1 MCIALRV
8 SRSVSFVAIAMAAA
22 LARGAIVSAQTRD
35 PPPPRLPA
43 TGPGQVQMG
52 IRDGRPPVPKTGT
65 GVVRGRVVDG
75 VTGRPISRVRV
86 RLTGDANKGPILT
99 DGDGGFEFTALP
111 PGVFSI
117 ATDKSTYLP
126 ARHPEASRSIRARM
140 SMFPLAAGQQLD
152 DLSIPMFHSGAIAG
166 RVVDAHGDP
175 IESAQVMVMTV
186 QRGGRPQQRGGG
198 TTNDLG
204 EFRVSRLQPGRYVV
218 RVRAQQMFA
227 TDPLSTDKALPQPL
241 PVYYPSALS
250 PDEAQIVVVNRGE
263 TITGIDVIMAEGI
276 PTTLSGIVIS
286 PDGQGFTGGSVA
298 FRMVSSIPAGGFDG
312 GGTGIRPDG
321 SFRVHIPPGEYQVE
335 ARAQAGKAPISM
347 PRPETMLF
355 GSIRV
360 VVSGETMEGVT
371 IPIGTGA
378 TAAGRIIFEG
388 KSPPAAPANE
398 VRLPLFN
405 PEGPGCEGS
414 ARATIAPDWS
424 FKAEGL
430 MGTCAAQPDA
440 TFGGWR
446 LKALMVGDENLT
458 GQTMTFQPGQHY
470 GNVRVIATDKLTSVE
485 FQVADESGQPTREYA
500 VIVFSTDKTKWTQMG
515 RGIRWQ
521 SPPPVRSDQIT
532 PLPGRPPAEVLNR
545 AAVRMQSLPI
555 GDYYAIAVDDL
566 EQEDVFD
573 PGTLEKLVSSA
584 VKFSLSE
591 TAPLEVPLRRVKAA
605 DVIR

>member
-1 MCIALRV
+1 MYRALRV
-8 SRSVSFVAIAMAAA
+8 PTSVPFVVIAVAATFA
-22 LARGAIVSAQTRD
+22 GGVNASAQTRD
-35 PPPPRLPA
+35 TPPPRLPA
-43 TGPGQVQMG
+43 TAPGQVQMG
-52 IRDGRPPVPKTGT
+52 IRDGRPIPKTGT

-75 VTGRPISRVRV
+75 VTARPIPRVRV
-86 RLTGDANKGPILT
+86 RLQGDASKGPILT
-99 DGDGGFEFTALP
+99 DGDGAFEFTALP
-111 PGVFSI
+111 AGVFWI
-117 ATDKSTYLP
+117 TTDKSTYLP
-126 ARHPEASRSIRARM
+126 ARHPEAPRSIRARM
-140 SMFPLAAGQQLD
+140 NSFSLGAGQQLD
-152 DLSIPMFHSGAIAG
+152 DLSIPLFHSGAIAG

-186 QRGGRPQQRGGG
+186 QRSGRPQQRGGG

-218 RVRAQQMFA
+218 RVRTQTNFM
-227 TDPLSTDKALPQPL
+227 TDPLSTDKPLPQPL

-250 PDEAQIVVVNRGE
+250 PDQAQVVVVNRGE

-276 PTTLSGIVIS
+276 PTTISGLVVAA
-286 PDGQGFTGGSVA
+286 DGQAFTGGSIS
-298 FRMVSSIPAGGFDG
+298 FRSVSSIATGAFDAA

-321 SFRVHIPPGEYQVE
+321 SFRVQIPPGEYQVE
-335 ARAQAGKAPISM
+335 VRAQPGKTPM
-347 PRPETMLF
+347 PMIRPESMLF

-360 VVSGETMEGVT
+360 VVSGDTMEGVT

-378 TAAGRIIFEG
+378 TASGRVIFEG
-388 KSPPAAPANE
+388 KTPPTAPTNE

-446 LKALMVGDENLT
+446 LKALMMGDENLT

-470 GNVRVIATDKLTSVE
+470 GNVRLIATDKLTSVE

-521 SPPPVRSDQIT
+521 SPPPVRPEQSAQLSERAPVD
-532 PLPGRPPAEVLNR
+532 VLNR

-555 GDYYAIAVDDL
+555 GDYYAIAVDDF